1 MLHLVHVSILRGAAM
16 DQRMLTL
23 AWEGVWGGGKTHWG
37 RRARGMP
44 PGYGRTL
51 TTSGISG
58 NEAIVRYG
66 GSCRAAAGPSCSQVT
81 VAGCGPACPV

>member
-23 AWEGVWGGGKTHWG
+23 AWEGVWGGSLTGAAEQEACHQGTG
-37 RRARGMP
+37 VP
-44 PGYGRTL
+44 L

-66 GSCRAAAGPSCSQVT
+66 GSCRAAAGPSCSQAT